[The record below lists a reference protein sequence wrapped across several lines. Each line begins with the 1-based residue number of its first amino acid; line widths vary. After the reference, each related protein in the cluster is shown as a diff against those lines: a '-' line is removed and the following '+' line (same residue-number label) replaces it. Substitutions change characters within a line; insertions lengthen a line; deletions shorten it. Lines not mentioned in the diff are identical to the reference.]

1 MSQAIAP
8 LRLAVWNGL
17 LDAERYVRYYGAL
30 AERYRRQHQIPRYI
44 MAVAAVAGAVPIFFQ
59 EQFPLGL
66 TAGAILLILAAVAW
80 DLLSDHGRKA
90 AILDAISVE
99 CGEYETQLRD
109 LWVSLEQSL
118 AEGTPLDQAA
128 IRTTLVEIETAI
140 DRVTA
145 RASLAAVAIDPELN
159 SKVMNEANE
168 VLTAR
173 FTIGGAH

>member
-59 EQFPLGL
+59 DQFPLAL
-66 TAGAILLILAAVAW
+66 TAGAFLLILAAVAW
-80 DLLSDHGRKA
+80 DLLFDHGRKA

-118 AEGTPLDQAA
+118 SQGTPLDQAA
-128 IRTTLVEIETAI
+128 IRATLMEIETAI

-145 RASLAAVAIDPELN
+145 RASLAAVAIDSELN
-159 SKVMNEANE
+159 SRVMSEANE

-173 FTIGGAH
+173 FTIGDAH